1 MWAYGG
7 SLKLS
12 DSNQKQPRTTQLMYA
27 GYWHPLGLR
36 DKFNFHAYSDL
47 KLNLYLF
54 FKIKLCNAAFISSY
68 RKQSINTVRNATT
81 CVRQSDT
88 EELNNNS
95 ARNSEIKFFFKIH
108 NRLKNSFVK
117 IELKFTWKTL
127 SKDKITLK
135 VDFWPLDAFFHAR
148 SLKRSFSI
156 RSVKKSKSHLLGK
169 DQKSFLSDL
178 KTVVKCW
185 HKGFVKCAH
194 SQSYNRRCRKS
205 RDATFYPIRWCLEYS
220 RPCLLSTWHEK
231 CV

>member
-95 ARNSEIKFFFKIH
+95 ARNSEINFFFQ
-108 NRLKNSFVK
+108 N
-117 IELKFTWKTL
+117 T
-127 SKDKITLK
+127 
-135 VDFWPLDAFFHAR
+135 
-148 SLKRSFSI
+148 
-156 RSVKKSKSHLLGK
+156 
-169 DQKSFLSDL
+169 
-178 KTVVKCW
+178 
-185 HKGFVKCAH
+185 
-194 SQSYNRRCRKS
+194 
-205 RDATFYPIRWCLEYS
+205 
-220 RPCLLSTWHEK
+220 
-231 CV
+231 